1 MLHYNDLILCII
13 LNLLFMKYIYLG
25 ILVACVSSLLIF
37 ILKKSNFF
45 VNKLSVKDEY
55 VKGSKKIIRISGL
68 GISFLLVF
76 ILIFFLYFFV
86 DTENIYPNR
95 FWYFALMLI
104 TISLVSFKD
113 DIKPIDPLLRLLIH
127 LICVYVSISFLN
139 LNMLPFPLKVKILVV
154 MITWVYFINITNF
167 IDGSDG
173 FCAINVITFFAGILI
188 INYMLNLNLFSST
201 ISIIVIP
208 ILISFLLF
216 NFPPAKIYMGDAG
229 SIFLGFLVGYS
240 FIELSINGYLFFA
253 LALYAYPLTD
263 CSITLFKKVLK
274 GYLPWAR
281 LGDYFFLKLK
291 KRISEKHMIKAT
303 RFIFFSM
310 LFSNSINLFIIYLS
324 IKFNEPLLLFIC
336 LVISLILL
344 FVYQILSIANS
355 NFLKFFF
362 RY

>member
-1 MLHYNDLILCII
+1 
-13 LNLLFMKYIYLG
+13 MKYIYLG

-68 GISFLLVF
+68 GISFLPIF
-76 ILIFFLYFFV
+76 ILTFFLYYV
-86 DTENIYPNR
+86 LGVENIYTNR
-95 FWYFALMLI
+95 FWYFILMLI

-113 DIKPIDPLLRLLIH
+113 DIRPIDPLLRLLIH
-127 LICVYVSISFLN
+127 LICVYVSVSFLN
-139 LNMLPFPLKVKILVV
+139 LNLIPFPLKVKILVA
-154 MITWVYFINITNF
+154 MIVWVYFINITNF

-173 FCAINVITFFAGILI
+173 FCAINVITFFTGILLV
-188 INYMLNLNLFSST
+188 NYMLNLNLFSST
-201 ISIIVIP
+201 ISKILIP
-208 ILISFLLF
+208 ILISFLFF

-240 FIELSINGYLFFA
+240 FLEISINGYLFYA

-291 KRISEKHMIKAT
+291 KRIPEKYMSKTT
-303 RFIFFSM
+303 RFIFYSI
-310 LFSNSINLFIIYLS
+310 LFSNLASLFVIYLS
-324 IKFNEPLLLFIC
+324 IRFNEPILLFIC
-336 LVISLILL
+336 FVISLIL
-344 FVYQILSIANS
+344 VIIYHSLSLVRV
-355 NFLKFFF
+355 NFLKKFLG
-362 RY
+362 Y